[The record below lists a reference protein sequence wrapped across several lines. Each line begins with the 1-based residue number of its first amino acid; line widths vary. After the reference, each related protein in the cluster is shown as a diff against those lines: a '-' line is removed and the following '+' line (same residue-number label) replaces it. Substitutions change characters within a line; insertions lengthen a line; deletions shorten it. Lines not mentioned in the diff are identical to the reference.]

1 LNKKKKYVH
10 TKQFNSHDCGL
21 ACISSILKFHNLN
34 YGIDFLLDLIG
45 DKEGYSLR
53 DLIVIFK
60 KMGIKTRP
68 LELQE
73 NKTFEALKQIK
84 LPCIALLEGEE
95 YGHYITIYEIRNN
108 YLLVSDPDKDKIT
121 KIKKEDFE
129 SKFTNFILEIDKESI
144 PEKEKDQKKHS
155 YFFKDILFR
164 NKLIVFVILLTSLF
178 VVGLAVAGSFYIKFL
193 VDLIIPRSLRESL
206 ITITLIFIS
215 MVLIRCIFDFVR
227 SYLIIKL
234 SYKVDKEMSNVYFN
248 KVTKLP
254 INFFENREDGEVIS
268 RFNDGIYIKDFFSA
282 NFVTAIIDI
291 ILILGL
297 GVILYR
303 TNNILFLTIILPI
316 LLLSCLA
323 ILFFDHLKKKNQKLM
338 EDKAKSTSLLIN
350 FLKNMTTVYSLNKT
364 SFFLEKFHLTYDK
377 QLNSTFSVAKAV
389 ISNEIL
395 KGLIQNSFTIII
407 LWVGTRQVLNDS
419 MSLGTLLFINTLAAF
434 LLSSLDRI
442 LSMQSDLQQAH
453 VASIRFFD
461 VVNYPV
467 QQDSNE
473 NLTELDFIQNIKTV
487 NLNIGADPMR
497 YIVEDINLI
506 LDRKDKV
513 LIIGE
518 SGTGKSTFAKSLS
531 KLYKVP
537 DKSIYLNGLDINRYD
552 HLSIRKRIVYID
564 ENPFLF
570 KGTIKEN
577 LCMGEIFDQN
587 EIENAC
593 IMSQC
598 HEFICNLDKQYSY
611 KLSENG
617 SNLSTGQKQRLALAR
632 AILHQPQVLILD
644 ESLSNIDPD
653 NTKLIYE
660 TLHRMDCLIILITH
674 NDPSNFKYNKK
685 LVFRNNRI
693 IESSYSENKEYSI

>member
-1 LNKKKKYVH
+1 MNKKKKYVH

-323 ILFFDHLKKKNQKLM
+323 ILFF
-338 EDKAKSTSLLIN
+338 
-350 FLKNMTTVYSLNKT
+350 
-364 SFFLEKFHLTYDK
+364 
-377 QLNSTFSVAKAV
+377 
-389 ISNEIL
+389 EI
-395 KGLIQNSFTIII
+395 G
-407 LWVGTRQVLNDS
+407 R
-419 MSLGTLLFINTLAAF
+419 
-434 LLSSLDRI
+434 
-442 LSMQSDLQQAH
+442 AH
-453 VASIRFFD
+453 V
-461 VVNYPV
+461 
-467 QQDSNE
+467 
-473 NLTELDFIQNIKTV
+473 
-487 NLNIGADPMR
+487 
-497 YIVEDINLI
+497 
-506 LDRKDKV
+506 
-513 LIIGE
+513 
-518 SGTGKSTFAKSLS
+518 
-531 KLYKVP
+531 
-537 DKSIYLNGLDINRYD
+537 
-552 HLSIRKRIVYID
+552 
-564 ENPFLF
+564 
-570 KGTIKEN
+570 
-577 LCMGEIFDQN
+577 
-587 EIENAC
+587 
-593 IMSQC
+593 
-598 HEFICNLDKQYSY
+598 
-611 KLSENG
+611 
-617 SNLSTGQKQRLALAR
+617 
-632 AILHQPQVLILD
+632 
-644 ESLSNIDPD
+644 
-653 NTKLIYE
+653 
-660 TLHRMDCLIILITH
+660 
-674 NDPSNFKYNKK
+674 
-685 LVFRNNRI
+685 
-693 IESSYSENKEYSI
+693 